1 MEHWIK
7 RGGMLLAITV
17 FFAIFISMLFVGDP
31 FRLSHVLMALS
42 YAFVAGSGCWFLGF
56 IVGDILLKG
65 ILNDIGNMTEESV
78 VEGGILQ
85 RLHMMKSASVADG
98 EGAPNGAKEAEQ
110 IRKKSAVQK
119 T

>member
-17 FFAIFISMLFVGDP
+17 FFAIFISMLFVEDP
-31 FRLSHVLMALS
+31 FSLPHVLKALS

-56 IVGDILLKG
+56 IAGDILLKG
-65 ILNDIGNMTEESV
+65 ILNDIGNMTEESI
-78 VEGGILQ
+78 VEGGMLQ
-85 RLHMMKSASVADG
+85 RLHMMKSASTLDDERAQHGV
-98 EGAPNGAKEAEQ
+98 KEAKN
-110 IRKKSAVQK
+110 IRKKSAVHK